1 MKGNKKMRMLLSG
14 RPPKQKKTR
23 KKRRPVKAILA
34 GLVIGWLLD
43 FQEARWNNEL
53 WKPQD

>member
-1 MKGNKKMRMLLSG
+1 MKGIKQMRMLLSG

-23 KKRRPVKAILA
+23 KKRRTVKAILA

-43 FQEARWNNEL
+43 VQEARWNTEL

>member
-14 RPPKQKKTR
+14 RPPKQKKTQ